1 MSESY
6 VAAIVE
12 TSKELSARERLRMK
26 DFTNAQQL
34 DSVVTGEND
43 TFVIAPAAYAIIEVH
58 NEKSKDKKDYRKIVI
73 VDTSDNKFVTGS
85 ESFIRNFK
93 EIWEEMAGEPF
104 EIEVY
109 KKPSKNYN
117 GKEFITCSVL

>member
-1 MSESY
+1 MAESY
-6 VAAIVE
+6 VANIVE

-34 DSVVTGEND
+34 DSVITGENE
-43 TFVIAPAAYAIIEVH
+43 TLVIAPAAYAVIEVH
-58 NEKSKDKKDYRKIVI
+58 NEKSKDNKDYRKIVI
-73 VDTSDNKFVTGS
+73 VDAADNKFVTGS

-93 EIWEEMAGEPF
+93 EIYDEMDGEPF

-109 KKPSKNYN
+109 KKSSKNYS
-117 GKEFITCSVL
+117 GKAFITCSVL

>member
-1 MSESY
+1 MSETY
-6 VAAIVE
+6 VANIVE

-34 DSVVTGEND
+34 DSVITGENE
-43 TFVIAPAAYAIIEVH
+43 TFVIAPAAYAVIEVH

-73 VDTSDNKFVTGS
+73 VDTADNKFVTGS

-93 EIWEEMAGEPF
+93 EIYSEMNGEPF

>member
-6 VAAIVE
+6 VATIVE
-12 TSKELSARERLRMK
+12 TSKELTARERLRMK

-34 DSVVTGEND
+34 DTVVDGED
-43 TFVIAPAAYAIIEVH
+43 ASIVIAPVAYAIIEVH

-73 VDTSDNKFVTGS
+73 VDTADNKFVTGS

-93 EIWEEMAGEPF
+93 EIYEEMGDEPF

>member
-6 VAAIVE
+6 VANIIE

-34 DSVVTGEND
+34 DSVVTSEND
-43 TFVIAPAAYAIIEVH
+43 TFIIAPAAYAIIEVH

-109 KKPSKNYN
+109 KKPSKNYS

>member
-6 VAAIVE
+6 VANIVE
-12 TSKELSARERLRMK
+12 SSKELSARERLRMK

-34 DSVVTGEND
+34 DSVVGEENE

-58 NEKSKDKKDYRKIVI
+58 NEKSKDKKDYCKIVI
-73 VDTSDNKFVTGS
+73 VDTADNKFVTGS
-85 ESFIRNFK
+85 DSFIRNFM
-93 EIWEEMAGEPF
+93 EIYDEMDGEPF

-109 KKPSKNYN
+109 KKPSKNYS

>member
-1 MSESY
+1 MTESY
-6 VAAIVE
+6 VTNIVE

-34 DSVVTGEND
+34 DNVINAENE

-73 VDTSDNKFVTGS
+73 VDTADNKYVTGS

-93 EIWEEMAGEPF
+93 EIYDEMDGEPF

-109 KKPSKNYN
+109 KKPSKNYS
-117 GKEFITCSVL
+117 GKDFITCSVL

>member
-1 MSESY
+1 MAESY
-6 VAAIVE
+6 IANIVE
-12 TSKELSARERLRMK
+12 ASKEFSARERLRMK

-34 DSVVTGEND
+34 DNVITAEND
-43 TFVIAPAAYAIIEVH
+43 SFVIAPAAYAIIEVH

-73 VDTSDNKFVTGS
+73 VDTADNKFVTGS

-93 EIWEEMAGEPF
+93 EIYDEMDGELF

-109 KKPSKNYN
+109 KKPSKNYT
-117 GKEFITCSVL
+117 GKDFITCSVL